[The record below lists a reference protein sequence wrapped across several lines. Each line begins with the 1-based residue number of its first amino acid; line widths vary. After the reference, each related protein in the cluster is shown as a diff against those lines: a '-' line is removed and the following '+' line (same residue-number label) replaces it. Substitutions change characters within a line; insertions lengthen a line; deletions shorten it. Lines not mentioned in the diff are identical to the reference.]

1 MAVVVIGGSHQLDD
15 YQGSTRWSGG
25 QPEVVNRRCR
35 CCGRMASTVCTI
47 ILSEREIDI
56 MKRERAIN
64 EAYLVGIL
72 GQEHLVGI
80 WCRRNDPLQ
89 PFLLAPI
96 GVTPAIPRLGISS
109 SLSTSAYS
117 IHHERGRPTGF
128 SADRRIRFT
137 LV

>member
-1 MAVVVIGGSHQLDD
+1 
-15 YQGSTRWSGG
+15 
-25 QPEVVNRRCR
+25 
-35 CCGRMASTVCTI
+35 MASTVCTI
-47 ILSEREIDI
+47 ILSEREIHI

-64 EAYLVGIL
+64 EAHLVGIL

-80 WCRRNDPLQ
+80 WCEHLVGIWSRRNDPLQ
-89 PFLLAPI
+89 PFLLAPV

-117 IHHERGRPTGF
+117 SHHERGRPTGF